1 MLRNEKGITILILT
15 ITIILM
21 VILAGA
27 TINYGVNSLN
37 AAKFQNFSYE
47 LQQIQG
53 KVDSIYEKIK
63 LGDESYIILGNEI
76 TDSEKA
82 MNTLNMVK
90 GINYLNILDSQ
101 RDQYYYQENFSYYR
115 YLTEDNLENIFDIT
129 SNPADVIIN
138 FTTREVISVDGFE
151 YEGRTYYTL
160 SELN

>member
-37 AAKFQNFSYE
+37 VAKFQNFSYE

-129 SNPADVIIN
+129 SNPGDVIIN

>member
-129 SNPADVIIN
+129 SNPGDVIIN

>member
-129 SNPADVIIN
+129 SNPGDVIIN
-138 FTTREVISVDGFE
+138 FTTR
-151 YEGRTYYTL
+151 
-160 SELN
+160 

>member
-76 TDSEKA
+76 KKKKKA

-129 SNPADVIIN
+129 SNPGDVIIN

>member
-1 MLRNEKGITILILT
+1 MLKNEKGITLLILV
-15 ITIILM
+15 ITILLM
-21 VILAGA
+21 IILAGA

-37 AAKFQNFSYE
+37 TVKLQNFSYE

-115 YLTEDNLENIFDIT
+115 YLTERELENLFDIT
-129 SNPADVIIN
+129 SNPGDVIIN